1 MVDICRKRLILNA
14 QSLISFGYHMIGLL
28 KNIFLI
34 LKIVPIHCYDPTIKY
49 SSIKKFSRKSIINL
63 FKIKNLFN
71 KNLLTQIL
79 NNIFL
84 YNDYK
89 KFFSKKV
96 IHYESSIGI
105 GEKK

>member
-1 MVDICRKRLILNA
+1 
-14 QSLISFGYHMIGLL
+14 MIGLL
-28 KNIFLI
+28 KNIFI
-34 LKIVPIHCYDPTIKY
+34 KLKNCPIHCYDPSVKY
-49 SSIKKFSRKSIINL
+49 SSIKKFSRKNIINL

-71 KNLLTQIL
+71 KNLLKTTV

-89 KFFSKKV
+89 KFFANKV

-105 GEKK
+105 GVNKSKFF